1 MKEIVTVTGPIAP
14 EELGF
19 CQCHEHIAMS
29 KGKSWYLNPALRID
43 DMAKSLEEVRR
54 YKSCGG
60 DSFIDAQPCGCNRMA
75 EELRKLSV
83 KSGVHIIA
91 STGFHKLCFYPDS
104 HWIHSISE
112 AELEEV
118 FVRELTT
125 GMYTDADCTYPSVQS
140 SVKAGII
147 KTAYDTEELS
157 PRYKKLFRAAAS
169 ASLKAERIIMIHV
182 EQDANPVL
190 LQDFL
195 LNLGIEPKN
204 LMFCHMDRACKD
216 IRIHEDVLKKGSYL
230 EFDTIGRFKYHSDEH
245 EIQIIQ
251 SLVDIGYA
259 TQLLYSL
266 DTTSDRLMSYNPD
279 AIGLNYILTKF
290 NASLKS
296 SGISED
302 IIHMLSIENPA
313 RILTQ

>member
-104 HWIHSISE
+104 HWIHFISE

-182 EQDANPVL
+182 EQDTNPIL

-195 LNLGIEPKN
+195 LNLGMQPEN

>member
-1 MKEIVTVTGPIAP
+1 MKEIMTVTGPIAADK
-14 EELGF
+14 LGF

-29 KGKSWYLNPALRID
+29 KGKSWYLNPALCID
-43 DMAKSLEEVRR
+43 DMAKSLEELRR
-54 YKSCGG
+54 YKSSGG
-60 DSFIDAQPCGCNRMA
+60 DSFIEAQPCGCNRMT
-75 EELRKLSV
+75 EDLRKLSV

-104 HWIHSISE
+104 HWVHCISE
-112 AELEEV
+112 AEMEEV
-118 FVRELTT
+118 LVQELTA

-140 SVKAGII
+140 GAKAGII

-169 ASLKAERIIMIHV
+169 ASLKAGRIIMIHV
-182 EQDANPVL
+182 EQNTNPVL

-195 LNLGIEPKN
+195 LNLGIGAKD
-204 LMFCHMDRACKD
+204 LMFCHMDRACGDIKTHKD
-216 IRIHEDVLKKGSYL
+216 ILEKGSYL

-245 EIQIIQ
+245 EIQIIR
-251 SLVDIGYA
+251 SLLDMGFA
-259 TQLLYSL
+259 EQLLYSL
-266 DTTSDRLMSYNPD
+266 DTTRERLISYTPD
-279 AIGLNYILTKF
+279 AIGLDYILTKF
-290 NASLKS
+290 NASLES

-302 IIHMLSIENPA
+302 VIHMLSVENPA

>member
-1 MKEIVTVTGPIAP
+1 MKEIVTVSGPIAP

-112 AELEEV
+112 AELEKV

-182 EQDANPVL
+182 EQDTNPIL

-195 LNLGIEPKN
+195 LNLGMQPEN
-204 LMFCHMDRACKD
+204 LMFCHMDRACRDIRTHKD
-216 IRIHEDVLKKGSYL
+216 ILKKGSYL

>member
-104 HWIHSISE
+104 HWIHFISE

-157 PRYKKLFRAAAS
+157 PGYKKLFRAAAS

-182 EQDANPVL
+182 EQDTNPIL

-195 LNLGIEPKN
+195 LNLGMQPEN

>member
-1 MKEIVTVTGPIAP
+1 
-14 EELGF
+14 
-19 CQCHEHIAMS
+19 
-29 KGKSWYLNPALRID
+29 
-43 DMAKSLEEVRR
+43 MA
-54 YKSCGG
+54 
-60 DSFIDAQPCGCNRMA
+60 D
-75 EELRKLSV
+75 ELRKLSV

-112 AELEEV
+112 TEMEEI
-118 FVRELTT
+118 FVQELTA
-125 GMYTDADCTYPSVQS
+125 GMYTDADCTYPSAQS
-140 SVKAGII
+140 DAKAGII

-169 ASLKAERIIMIHV
+169 ASLKTERIIMIHV
-182 EQDANPVL
+182 EQNTNPVL

-204 LMFCHMDRACKD
+204 LMFCHMDRACAD
-216 IRIHEDVLKKGSYL
+216 INIHKAILEKGSYL
-230 EFDTIGRFKYHSDEH
+230 EFDTIGRFKYHSDEQ

-251 SLVDIGYA
+251 SLLDMGFA
-259 TQLLYSL
+259 RLLLYSL
-266 DTTSDRLMSYNPD
+266 DTTSDRLTSYNPD
-279 AIGLNYILTKF
+279 AVGLDYILTKF

-302 IIHMLSIENPA
+302 MIHMLSVENPA